1 MTDTGRGGPAATRF
15 VGRTAELAALR
26 AEAARA
32 WDGDGRMVVVEGLA
46 GIGKTRLVDELLTDR
61 PGLVR
66 RGQGDDLRGQRPFGV
81 IGDALGIDL
90 RKARIG
96 RLLLS
101 AAAALPAA
109 PAPPPGRPGIEF
121 RVAEALLSHVED
133 LAARGPL
140 TLVLEDLHWS
150 DASTLVFL
158 HLLEG
163 QLPAWPLLVVATH
176 RSGAPDEIDRLAR
189 GLARREGTRLSLGPL
204 LDADVRTLA
213 EEALGGEPGPR
224 LQSHLAGASGN
235 PLFVTEILDAV
246 VRGGEVVREEPGVVD
261 LISGVFPSTLGVLI
275 LDRLRLLPD
284 DAFRMLQTAAVL
296 GSTFSVSHLCRFTG
310 EAGLEVGN
318 RLRPALA
325 NGVLVEE
332 GSQLGFRHEVM
343 REALYYNVPEPLRR
357 RLHLEA
363 AETLGG
369 AGAPA
374 EELAEHLLRGASPD
388 DPAAVDMLAEVAGRL
403 VPRVPSLAAD
413 VLRRAGELAPDRRT
427 RHQLLVREADALLRS
442 GRLPEAE
449 AACQALLARRPD
461 PLVNLCLTQVLVAR
475 ARLNEARAASTAG
488 LTVSEAPAAVRARL
502 LGWSAIAGM
511 YSGGLDDAVD
521 ATSAAQEAARRTGD
535 RSAEVVVL
543 AAEAALAHLSGRF
556 TEALDLARH
565 CLWLDNEHAEHGHVP
580 LELLMAGFLLDAGRL
595 GECRAV
601 ISAALA
607 GCAERGSRWELAHC
621 HWLAALAS
629 FLAGD
634 WDDASAELDAAAV
647 LADDLGTRPTTVP
660 GLAIR
665 ARIALHRGDL
675 PGARTA
681 VALAESEL
689 ATHGPEHRMDWLG
702 LARALIAEAEGRP
715 DAARD
720 AAWNAW
726 EFCTDRGIASE
737 FPVLGP
743 AVIRL
748 CLAAGDRAGAEMVVD
763 VLGSLEDRAK
773 IPIVDAAALAGRA
786 LVDGDHAGLLE
797 AARLYGREG
806 RPLEAT
812 RCTEEAA
819 RRLGAAG
826 LEAESRAAFDDALAG
841 YRELA
846 AGHEVRRVTAELR
859 ALGVRGNRNRSGSS
873 RGRRPTRGWEALTPT
888 EQKVAARVAEGLSNP
903 QIAERLYIS
912 RHTVHT
918 HVSHILVKLG
928 LASRVELA
936 REAARRTE

>member
-1 MTDTGRGGPAATRF
+1 
-15 VGRTAELAALR
+15 
-26 AEAARA
+26 
-32 WDGDGRMVVVEGLA
+32 
-46 GIGKTRLVDELLTDR
+46 
-61 PGLVR
+61 
-66 RGQGDDLRGQRPFGV
+66 
-81 IGDALGIDL
+81 
-90 RKARIG
+90 RIG
-96 RLLLS
+96 RLLRTS
-101 AAAALPAA
+101 SAAALPASST
-109 PAPPPGRPGIEF
+109 PPPGRPGIEF

-150 DASTLVFL
+150 DPSTLVFL

-163 QLPAWPLLVVATH
+163 QLPAWPLLVVATC
-176 RSGAPDEIDRLAR
+176 RSGAPDEIDRLVR
-189 GLARREGTRLSLGPL
+189 GLARREGTRLELGPL
-204 LDADVRTLA
+204 PEADVRTLA
-213 EEALGGEPGPR
+213 EDALGGEPGPR

-246 VRGGEVVREEPGVVD
+246 LRGGEVVEEEPGVVD
-261 LISGVFPSTLGVLI
+261 LAPGSFPSSLGVLI

-310 EAGLEVGN
+310 ESGLEIGN
-318 RLRPALA
+318 RLRPGLTH
-325 NGVLVEE
+325 GVLVEE

-363 AETLGG
+363 AETLGA
-369 AGAPA
+369 AGAPP
-374 EELAEHLLRGASPD
+374 EEMAEHLLRGASPD
-388 DPAAVDMLAEVAGRL
+388 DPAAVEMLADVAGQL
-403 VPRVPSLAAD
+403 VSRVPSLAAD

-427 RHQLLVREADALLRS
+427 RHQLLVREADALLRA

-475 ARLNEARAASTAG
+475 ARLTEARAASTEG
-488 LTVSEAPAAVRARL
+488 LTLGEAPAAVRARL

-511 YSGGLDDAVD
+511 YSGGLDAAMD
-521 ATSAAQEAARRTGD
+521 ATTAAQEAASRTGD

-543 AAEAALAHLSGRF
+543 AAEAALAHLGGRF

-565 CLWLDNEHAEHGHVP
+565 CLWLESEQAEHGRVP
-580 LELLMAGFLLDAGRL
+580 LELLVAGFLLDAGRL

-607 GCAERGSRWELAHC
+607 DCAERGSRWELAHC

-660 GLAIR
+660 GLAVR

-675 PGARTA
+675 SGARTA

-702 LARALIAEAEGRP
+702 LAQALIAEAEGSI
-715 DAARD
+715 DAARE
-720 AAWNAW
+720 AAWSAW
-726 EFCTDRGIASE
+726 EFCTHRGIASE

-743 AVIRL
+743 PVVRL
-748 CLAAGDRAGAEMVVD
+748 CLAAGDRAGAEMAVAALD
-763 VLGSLEDRAK
+763 SLEDRAK
-773 IPIVDAAALAGRA
+773 IPIVDAAALACRA
-786 LVDGDHAGLLE
+786 LVDDSPTALLE
-797 AARLYGREG
+797 AARAYEHEG
-806 RPLEAT
+806 RPLEAA
-812 RCTEEAA
+812 RYAEE
-819 RRLGAAG
+819 
-826 LEAESRAAFDDALAG
+826 
-841 YRELA
+841 
-846 AGHEVRRVTAELR
+846 
-859 ALGVRGNRNRSGSS
+859 
-873 RGRRPTRGWEALTPT
+873 
-888 EQKVAARVAEGLSNP
+888 
-903 QIAERLYIS
+903 
-912 RHTVHT
+912 
-918 HVSHILVKLG
+918 
-928 LASRVELA
+928 
-936 REAARRTE
+936 